1 MTHPH
6 NSDFVIS
13 KIDANMRR
21 VNAIS
26 DSPSGSGE
34 ADDSKF
40 SQLINNPSAQIQAQH
55 VVKPQQ
61 EVQKVQAPSPMEAAE
76 QVDRQ
81 QRDREGHS
89 VKSLEDLTT
98 ESKETLQ
105 KMIDAKK
112 TLEANPNVQ
121 FSKEDVLKGTRSLTH
136 IDESLRIAL
145 SKVGGDKHITAAAT
159 QPINDLS
166 TPVHKFLSFLSNS
179 QYQFEHLNDQLDY
192 INSTGSS
199 LSLSNMLAL
208 QMKVGIITN
217 QVDFFT
223 GLLAKSLE
231 ATKTIMNIQV

>member
-1 MTHPH
+1 MPLPH
-6 NSDFVIS
+6 QSDFVIN
-13 KIDANMRR
+13 KIDLNARR

-26 DSPSGSGE
+26 DTPSGTGE
-34 ADDSKF
+34 TDDSKF
-40 SQLINNPSAQIQAQH
+40 SNLINNPSAQIQAQH